1 MKIAELF
8 AVISLKGGKETVAT
22 MKGLLDTTIATK
34 VALLGAVTALYKMS
48 DVARQAAM
56 DLDIYQNNTGLSG
69 EQLQELSYKAAQAGV
84 SMKELGGTIQRL
96 QQMSTDV
103 LMGKGMPEPFMWL
116 QLDPKQSPI
125 AQLDKIG
132 VKLREL
138 SQTEPALAKNIANQ
152 LGLSDNVYYSLL
164 NNAND
169 EMNKQFLLTM
179 KEQKALVALNKEWN
193 KVWFYIKQITIK
205 LQGIGAALQTRF
217 VKILLNAIQG
227 LGEILTRVYDFIDA
241 NEDLKNVLMVVG
253 GVLITYFAPWLTLLA
268 GIALVLED
276 IFVYFQGGDSVTGQ
290 IVEWCKQSERFK
302 NIWLGIKTVFD
313 LIKLALE
320 GWKQLWEV
328 VISPMIEKLA
338 ELMDTQIGKFV
349 MSIAENIMNPLGNVL
364 GGVGKARDWFNDNVG
379 NDVVPVGTGSN
390 TSNNVVQNISVEFKS
405 SGDLHKDMQTASDFV
420 DNVSDAMY
428 QTPAL
433 GGAN

>member
-22 MKGLLDTTIATK
+22 MKGLLDTTVATK

-217 VKILLNAIQG
+217 VKILLNI
-227 LGEILTRVYDFIDA
+227 
-241 NEDLKNVLMVVG
+241 
-253 GVLITYFAPWLTLLA
+253 
-268 GIALVLED
+268 
-276 IFVYFQGGDSVTGQ
+276 
-290 IVEWCKQSERFK
+290 
-302 NIWLGIKTVFD
+302 
-313 LIKLALE
+313 
-320 GWKQLWEV
+320 
-328 VISPMIEKLA
+328 
-338 ELMDTQIGKFV
+338 
-349 MSIAENIMNPLGNVL
+349 
-364 GGVGKARDWFNDNVG
+364 
-379 NDVVPVGTGSN
+379 
-390 TSNNVVQNISVEFKS
+390 
-405 SGDLHKDMQTASDFV
+405 
-420 DNVSDAMY
+420 
-428 QTPAL
+428 
-433 GGAN
+433 